1 MLNGSM
7 LKRSSWGVGGMALLL
22 ATSVF
27 AKETAFFS
35 GVQEVKINDEST
47 MAYVVN
53 PNESPGVDLTSA
65 LAPNTNVSMKLTWS
79 IINRNEGKPTTY
91 PQDMSLSAA
100 TSDGSIPSDSIPISP
115 DKCTFASIMGTC
127 DFVISFTTPDTVGEY
142 HINVDA
148 ITDTSKSNGLLNSDA
163 VISFTV
169 AEPQQAP
176 AKINTAIAVV
186 NQCYEYQAGDVEFDA
201 TLTANPNVPIA
212 GATLNFGINT
222 SVEYATSSLMDAAQ
236 TNLDGVANI
245 TYNINDLTA
254 GDYFVLVDYEGDN
267 IYESSASSGTLGIYY
282 SFNGFLPP
290 INDDNTS
297 IFGNGRVIPVKIK
310 LVDANGTPVIDAKP
324 EIQIYQTTDGILL
337 GEEEMVT
344 SSVSAADSGQTMRYD
359 PVEQQYIYN
368 ADLSGLGNGT
378 YAIVVDT
385 GGSSCNGE
393 TTHAALIT
401 VQKKGNKK

>member
-7 LKRSSWGVGGMALLL
+7 LKRSSWGVGGVVLLL

-27 AKETAFFS
+27 AKETAYFS
-35 GVQEVKINDEST
+35 GVTEVKINGATT

-53 PNESPGVDLTSA
+53 PNGSPGVDLASA

-79 IINRNEGKPTTY
+79 IIDKNEGQKTEY

-100 TSDGSIPSDSIPISP
+100 TSDGSIPSNSITISP
-115 DKCTFASIMGTC
+115 DKCTFTSITGTC
-127 DFVISFTTPDTVGEY
+127 EFVISFTTPNTEGGF

-148 ITDTSKSNGLLNSDA
+148 VTKNSGPNGLLNSDA

-176 AKINTAIAVV
+176 AKIDTAIAVV
-186 NQCYEYQAGDVEFDA
+186 NQCYEYQAGDVEFNA
-201 TLTANPNVPIA
+201 TLTASPNVPIA

-222 SVEYATSSLMDAAQ
+222 TNDNATSSLMDAAQ

-267 IYESSASSGTLGIYY
+267 IYDSSASSGTLGIYY

-310 LVDANGTPVIDAKP
+310 LVDANGTPVVDAKP
-324 EIQIYQTTDGILL
+324 EIQIYKTTDGIWL

-368 ADLSGLGNGT
+368 ADLSGLDSGT